1 MSRLILKTPEI
12 LFAKTV
18 TDQFRLL
25 SDIHGI
31 VFILHNGAKFVRVV
45 GGHAHIIFG
54 HNLDFG
60 FPLRRKFLLLV
71 MVVVSSQAHH
81 GLQLHGGVA
90 ALLGQGVIRK
100 DDGPLHHLAGDTRL
114 DHLLLDADAG
124 DTVIVRF

>member
-1 MSRLILKTPEI
+1 VSRLILKTPEI

-31 VFILHNGAKFVRVV
+31 VFILHNRAKFVRV

-54 HNLDFG
+54 HDLDFG

-81 GLQLHGGVA
+81 GLQVHGGVA

-114 DHLLLDADAG
+114 DDLLLDADAR